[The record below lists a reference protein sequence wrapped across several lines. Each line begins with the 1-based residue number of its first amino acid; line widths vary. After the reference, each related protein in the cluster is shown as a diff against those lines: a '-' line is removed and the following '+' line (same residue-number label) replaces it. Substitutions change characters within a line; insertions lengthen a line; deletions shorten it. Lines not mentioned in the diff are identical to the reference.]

1 MDLEALH
8 HCAHLATISFL
19 AYSGDLRTMELQ
31 PSELHQRVPV
41 LLGSP
46 DEVESVR
53 RLLPL

>member
-1 MDLEALH
+1 MAMVIEQAGG
-8 HCAHLATISFL
+8 L
-19 AYSGDLRTMELQ
+19 AYSGELRTMELQ